1 MTKKNMRIGVTSK
14 IRRHISGLKQD
25 EPFTTRELITYG
37 SRRAI
42 DNCIFRL
49 VEGGEIHRLAR
60 GVFVKIRA
68 NGSHK
73 KFTIE
78 EIAHIKAN
86 SFGRKLHT
94 HPFKKAKELAVIM
107 GLIRPHEK
115 WKGETQEIE
124 TTFEISGPSSS
135 FIYEGKRIY
144 FKRTTRRKI
153 QLEDSKA
160 GLLARAL
167 WYNGIRA
174 SEMLRTEN
182 AQRLVMAGLN
192 YKDREELLQSAALIP
207 AWLNEIINRENET
220 RYVLRRPM
228 LVA

>member
-1 MTKKNMRIGVTSK
+1 MTKKNMMIGVTSK
-14 IRRHISGLKQD
+14 IRRHISSLRQD

-37 SRRAI
+37 SRKAI

-49 VEGGEIHRLAR
+49 VEGGEIHRLAW

-94 HPFKKAKELAVIM
+94 HPFKKAKELAVIL
-107 GLIRPHEK
+107 GLVRPHEK
-115 WKGETQEIE
+115 WKGEKVELE

-144 FKRTTRRKI
+144 LKRTTRRKI
-153 QLEDSKA
+153 QLDDSKV

-167 WYNGIRA
+167 WYNGKDASYWLEVEDNLIR
-174 SEMLRTEN
+174 
-182 AQRLVMAGLN
+182 VMAGLH
-192 YKDREELLQSAALIP
+192 YRDRVELNQSAALIP
-207 AWLNEIINRENET
+207 SWLNDIINRENEK
-220 RYVLRRPM
+220 RYVIRRPM